1 MQAPVRC
8 SLTALAFALGT
19 AFLGTAAPA
28 QTLRVVMHSDIK
40 VLDPVWSGA
49 YIVRNHGYLVYD
61 TLFALDEQLQP
72 KPQMIES
79 WAASE
84 DRKLYRFTL
93 REGLLWHDGQPVT
106 AEDCIASIRRWG
118 VRDPM
123 GQKLLQFTQDM
134 KAIDA
139 RTFELVMKAPY
150 GLVVES
156 LAKPSVNTP
165 FMMPKRVAETDA
177 FKQIEDY
184 TGSGPFILKRDEWKP
199 GERIVYVKN
208 LKYKPRA
215 EPASGL
221 AGGKVVKVDRVEWVW
236 IPDQQTQANALLS
249 GEIDIVEQVP
259 YDLLPLLEKEKS
271 IVLVKAA
278 SPNQYVFRPNWLQ
291 PPFNNEKVRQ
301 AAMMAL
307 TQEDFLK
314 AVIGDPRYY
323 RTCKA
328 MFTCGSPLESTAG
341 MAGKIEGNAAAA
353 RALLKEANYDGTPVV
368 LLHASDTAPLANL
381 SPVAKSLFERA
392 GFKVDMQ
399 SSDWQSLVSRLITK
413 KGPISEGGWS
423 TFLTY
428 WSQADLLDPL
438 MTPFLQSNCDKA
450 RAGWPCDEQ
459 MERLREAYAL
469 ETDPAKKRAIA
480 DEVQT
485 RAMTIITHVPLG
497 ESFAVAGLRS
507 NLSGWINAPVTV
519 FWNVA
524 KK

>member
-1 MQAPVRC
+1 MVGRFRH
-8 SLTALAFALGT
+8 SLIRWAFALG
-19 AFLGTAAPA
+19 AACLGTAASA

-61 TLFALDEQLQP
+61 TLFALDAALQP
-72 KPQMIES
+72 KPQMVES
-79 WAASE
+79 WVASE
-84 DRKLYRFTL
+84 DRKIYRFVL

-118 VRDPM
+118 ARDPM
-123 GQKLLQFTQDM
+123 GQKLLQFTQEM
-134 KAIDA
+134 KALDA
-139 RTFELVMKAPY
+139 RTFELVMKVPY

-165 FMMPKRVAETDA
+165 FMMPRRVAETDP
-177 FKQIEDY
+177 FKQIDDY

-199 GERIVYVKN
+199 GERIVYIKN
-208 LKYKPRA
+208 PKYKPRA

-221 AGGKVVKVDRVEWVW
+221 AGGKVVKVDRIEWLAM
-236 IPDQQTQANALLS
+236 PDSQTMVNALLA
-249 GEIDIVEQVP
+249 GEIDIIEQVP
-259 YDLLPLLEKEKS
+259 YDLLPLVEKEKD
-271 IVLVKAA
+271 IVLVKSV
-278 SPNQYVFRPNWLQ
+278 SPNQYVFRPNWLH

-307 TQEDFLK
+307 NQEDFLK
-314 AVIGDPRYY
+314 AVNGDPRFY

-328 MFTCGSPLESTAG
+328 MFTCGTPLESVAG
-341 MAGKIEGNAAAA
+341 MQGKTESNVAAA
-353 RALLKEANYDGTPVV
+353 RALLKEGGYDGTPVV
-368 LLHASDTAPLANL
+368 LLHASDSPPLAPL

-399 SSDWQSLVSRLITK
+399 SSDWQSLVNRLLTK
-413 KGPISEGGWS
+413 KGPVAEGGWS
-423 TFLTY
+423 AFFTY

-438 MTPFLQSNCDKA
+438 MTPFLQSNCEKA
-450 RAGWPCDEQ
+450 RAGWPCDET
-459 MERLREAYAL
+459 MEQLREKYAL
-469 ETDPAKKRAIA
+469 ETNPAKKRAIA

-497 ESFAVAGLRS
+497 ESFPVAGLRS
-507 NLSGWINAPVTV
+507 NLGGWINAPVTV
-519 FWNVA
+519 FWNVT